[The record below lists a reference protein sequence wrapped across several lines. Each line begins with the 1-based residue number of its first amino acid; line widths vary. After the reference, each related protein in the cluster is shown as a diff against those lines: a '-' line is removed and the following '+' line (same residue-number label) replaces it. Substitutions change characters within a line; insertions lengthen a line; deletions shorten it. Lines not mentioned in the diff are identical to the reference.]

1 MLLRK
6 LTEACGA
13 PGQEGE
19 VRNLIRSEIEQ
30 YVDELRTDALGNLI
44 AVKNPV
50 PRPQRCWLLT
60 WTK

>member
-19 VRNLIRSEIEQ
+19 VRALIRSEIEG
-30 YVDELRTDALGNLI
+30 YVDEIRTDALGNLI
-44 AVKNPV
+44 AG
-50 PRPQRCWLLT
+50 
-60 WTK
+60 